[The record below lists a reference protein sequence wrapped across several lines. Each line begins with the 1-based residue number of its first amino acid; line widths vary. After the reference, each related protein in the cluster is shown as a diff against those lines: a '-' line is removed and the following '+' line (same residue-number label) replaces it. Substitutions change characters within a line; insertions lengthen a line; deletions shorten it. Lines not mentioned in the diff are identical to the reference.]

1 MFIFNS
7 KAKNLHKKNVIEQ
20 SLKKKTLGNKC
31 FFFFKMNEKS
41 HRNWKKKSKKTFEDE
56 IKKNEVKNRKKTKQ
70 I

>member
-1 MFIFNS
+1 
-7 KAKNLHKKNVIEQ
+7 
-20 SLKKKTLGNKC
+20 
-31 FFFFKMNEKS
+31 MNEKS